1 MNHFTISD
9 IENLTDIKAH
19 TLRIWEQRYGLF
31 TPKRKDSQHRF
42 YDGEDLK
49 KLLRIAW
56 LYHQGHKISHI
67 ANMSEKEIME
77 LALATSGQSNDIEVY
92 LNRLMEASIDL
103 DVVLFN
109 ELMDT
114 VITKYGMD
122 ETMTKLVFPLL
133 KKIGLLWLT
142 GHIIPSQEHFA
153 SGIIIQKMA
162 KAINDLPVVPYK
174 EGAKKIVVYSP
185 EGEYHEIPL
194 LYMQYLLKK
203 NAVPSMYCGS
213 SVSIELLKELLF
225 QQPITGIYFQ
235 QITKINRLNMEDYFK
250 NLSDSFPDKEIA
262 FSGACMKS
270 ATNLPANF
278 EYLPNEEAIR
288 NYISRQIIS

>member
-42 YDGEDLK
+42 YDGDDLK

-56 LYHQGHKISHI
+56 LYHQGVKISHI
-67 ANMSEKEIME
+67 ANMTEKEIME
-77 LALATSGQSNDIEVY
+77 KALATTGQSTDIEVY
-92 LNRLMEASIDL
+92 LNQLMEASIDL
-103 DVVLFN
+103 DVVVFN
-109 ELMDT
+109 EVLDT
-114 VITKYGMD
+114 VISQYGMD
-122 ETMTKLVFPLL
+122 ETVTKLVFPLL

-162 KAINDLPVVPYK
+162 KAISELPAVPYK
-174 EGAKKIVVYSP
+174 DGAKKIVVYSP

-194 LYMQYLLKK
+194 LFMQYLLKK
-203 NAVPSMYCGS
+203 NGVPCLYCGS
-213 SVSIELLKELLF
+213 SVSLEMLNELL
-225 QQPITGIYFQ
+225 QQQSFTGIYFQ
-235 QITKINRLNMEDYFK
+235 QITKINRINKEEYFR
-250 NLSDSFPDKEIA
+250 NLSSSFPDKDIA
-262 FSGACMKS
+262 FSGTCMKS
-270 ATNLPANF
+270 EFNLPNNF
-278 EYLPNEEAIR
+278 EYLPDEIAIR
-288 NYISRQIIS
+288 NYIRRQAIS